1 MNYFITTVVIIVFFY
16 IVLKKNLP
24 PLLRKLGIIR
34 RTVRGR
40 NKDPDTSPDQPPAG
54 SLPDGAYRPEA
65 AGTVSTGNTPDSPK
79 HTCFEV
85 LAFSVLEAENSVS
98 FRERVSLHLNR
109 AVMELEQ
116 KGYPT
121 DIDYLTVAEV
131 LVVILRY
138 RI

>member
-40 NKDPDTSPDQPPAG
+40 NKDPDTSPDQLPAAA
-54 SLPDGAYRPEA
+54 LPGRAS
-65 AGTVSTGNTPDSPK
+65 GTVGTGSTGNTPDSPK

-116 KGYPT
+116 KGYPI